1 MIGGSDENLRAKE
14 EEEEEEEEEGIVC
27 SLIYERNVHNSAGS

>member
-1 MIGGSDENLRAKE
+1 MIGGSDENLGAK
-14 EEEEEEEEEGIVC
+14 EEEEEEEEGIVC

>member
-1 MIGGSDENLRAKE
+1 MIGGSDENLRAK
-14 EEEEEEEEEGIVC
+14 EEEEEEGIVC

>member
-1 MIGGSDENLRAKE
+1 MIGGSDENLRAK

>member
-14 EEEEEEEEEGIVC
+14 EEEEGEEEGIVC

>member
-1 MIGGSDENLRAKE
+1 MIGGSDENLRAK
-14 EEEEEEEEEGIVC
+14 EEEEEEEGIVC